1 MKINMNEWKN
11 SILNSTQRQA
21 ILIMTYPGLHLIGKT
36 VFDMVTQGEIQQ
48 QCIKVLKNRYPQNA
62 CSTLIM
68 DLSVEAEVFGSELN
82 FSTDEIPT
90 VSKRLIESFE
100 EIENIKIP
108 ENVGTHRTTQH
119 IKAAKLTS
127 ESITDQPVLGG
138 VIGPYS
144 FAGRL
149 FDMTEMMTGIL
160 IAPDGANQLLQI
172 CTNYIIKYAQAFKEA
187 GCNGIIIAEPAA
199 GLLAEDQ
206 CAEFSSQYV
215 KQIVDKVQDENFMV
229 ILHNCGNTVSLVDT
243 MVSTGCGGLH
253 FGNAVNMLD
262 ILPQVPS
269 DILVMGNLDPARLIK
284 NGTPET
290 IRLKTLEL
298 LNNTAQYQNFILS
311 TGCDV
316 PPGTKLENIDA
327 IFEALNEFNT
337 NI

>member
-1 MKINMNEWKN
+1 MTDWKTSIFN
-11 SILNSTQRQA
+11 SKQRKA

-36 VFDMVTQGEIQQ
+36 VFDMVTQGEVQY
-48 QCIKVLKNRYPQNA
+48 QCIKALADKYPQNA

-68 DLSVEAEVFGSELN
+68 DLSVESEVFGSTIN
-82 FSTDEIPT
+82 FSADEIPT
-90 VSKRLIESFE
+90 VSKRLVESFE
-100 EIENIKIP
+100 EVENIKVP
-108 ENVGTHRTTQH
+108 EKSGTHRTAEH
-119 IKAAKLTS
+119 IKAAKHTC
-127 ESITDQPVLGG
+127 ESITDRPVLGG

-149 FDMTEMMTGIL
+149 FDMTEMMTAIL
-160 IAPDGANQLLQI
+160 IDPEGANKLLQI

-215 KQIVDKVQDENFMV
+215 KQIVDKVQDDSFMV
-229 ILHNCGNTVSLVDT
+229 ILHNCGNTVSLVNT

-262 ILPQVPS
+262 ILSQVPP
-269 DILVMGNLDPARLIK
+269 DRLVMGNLDPARIIK

-290 IRLKTLEL
+290 IRLNTLEL
-298 LNNTAQYQNFILS
+298 LNSTAQYKNFILS
-311 TGCDV
+311 TGCDL

-327 IFEALNEFNT
+327 IFDALTEFNA

>member
-1 MKINMNEWKN
+1 MSEWKT
-11 SILNSTQRQA
+11 SILHSKQRKA

-36 VFDMVTQGEIQQ
+36 VFDMVTQGEVQY
-48 QCIKVLKNRYPQNA
+48 QCIKTLADKYPQNA

-68 DLSVEAEVFGSELN
+68 DLSVESEVFGSTIN

-90 VSKRLIESFE
+90 VSKRLFESLE
-100 EIENIKIP
+100 EVENIKAP
-108 ENVGTHRTTQH
+108 EKSGTHRTAEH
-119 IKAAKLTS
+119 IKAAKQTC
-127 ESITDQPVLGG
+127 ESITDRPVLGG

-149 FDMTEMMTGIL
+149 FDITELMTAIL
-160 IAPDGANQLLQI
+160 IDPDGANQLLQI

-187 GCNGIIIAEPAA
+187 GCNGIVIAEPAA

-215 KQIVDKVQDENFMV
+215 KQIVDKLQDDSFMV
-229 ILHNCGNTVSLVDT
+229 ILHNCGNTVSLVNT

-269 DILVMGNLDPARLIK
+269 DRLVMGNLDPARIIK

-290 IRLKTLEL
+290 VRQKTLEL
-298 LNNTAQYQNFILS
+298 LNSTAQYKNFILS

-327 IFEALNEFNT
+327 IFDALTEFNT